1 MNQKRF
7 HGWPAISC
15 GLLLFSIGCTAGG
28 TGPAAP
34 TPPTT
39 PVPPTDPVTYNE
51 IVLDTYDS
59 VSPGTF
65 APSSTYMELWSSDGK
80 TLLASDDS
88 GNSRT
93 GSASP
98 GCAYIDY
105 TKGLVSG
112 DYYVLVKESPAPTD
126 AFGYAIRVL
135 TAPSSSYT
143 GWGVGGTYATEI
155 TTDLPLAG
163 GTGIPTKLQTL
174 VFSNSTNDKLNRFL
188 VVNGVNWMK
197 LTLP

>member
-1 MNQKRF
+1 M
-7 HGWPAISC
+7 GTDSTAAAAATTCLPWPGLRRAGVPPPRPRDLKAKSVALRVLARISLGC
-15 GLLLFSIGCTAGG
+15 LVMLLVGAPACLITAN
-28 TGPAAP
+28 PDF
-34 TPPTT
+34 TPPARTR
-39 PVPPTDPVTYNE
+39 PE
-51 IVLDTYDS
+51 IITSDTY
-59 VSPGTF
+59 P
-65 APSSTYMELWSSDGK
+65 P
-80 TLLASDDS
+80 
-88 GNSRT
+88 
-93 GSASP
+93 
-98 GCAYIDY
+98 
-105 TKGLVSG
+105 
-112 DYYVLVKESPAPTD
+112 SPAVGKVALFQP
-126 AFGYAIRVL
+126 